1 MPLNVTENA
10 LTKEVEAGDSHR
22 LNGGFYP
29 LTVKAVRHE
38 TRDAAILV
46 FNVPSELQEVFTFI
60 QGQYL
65 TIRTMIDGESLRRSY
80 SISSAVQDRVLRVVV
95 KKALGGVFSNWILG
109 NVKEGDVLEVMPP
122 MGNFHVPLNAEH
134 AKQYVAF
141 AVGSGIT
148 PIFSIIKTTLLTEP
162 NSSFTLFYGNRASGS
177 VILREELAD
186 LKDTFLSRLVVVH
199 IMSREHQDI
208 DLLNG
213 RIDGGKA
220 QELLRQFCRLEQ
232 VDVIF
237 LCGPHEMVEAIT
249 SVLRNS
255 GFPEARVKLE
265 HFAPKTNT
273 RKPFAF
279 ANDLAKQQDCHV
291 TVTLDGR
298 QQPFT
303 MRQQDETLLD
313 GAIRAG
319 IDVRYSCK
327 GGVCATCRA
336 KLVSGQV
343 DMDSNYALEDYEIA
357 RGFILTC
364 QSYPVTT
371 EIALDYDQDN

>member
-46 FNVPSELQEVFTFI
+46 FDVPSELQEVFTFI

-95 KKALGGVFSNWILG
+95 KRALGGVFSNWILG
-109 NVKEGDVLEVMPP
+109 SVKEGDVLEVMPP